1 MANETS
7 NNPVDNS
14 NMTAGD
20 NNTADNEGN
29 LTAILE
35 TVEESGI
42 LDSLMDE
49 PLLMALAALVLGM
62 AGYIAYT
69 VPAVKALVFKYL
81 KNNEAELMELLDK
94 NLTKAQMKA
103 FDKLDETAQ
112 KHVKDSLVRNVLITA
127 WDEKDDERAGLVKS
141 KVKAALDETK

>member
-7 NNPVDNS
+7 NQ
-14 NMTAGD
+14 TAA
-20 NNTADNEGN
+20 NETSEGN
-29 LTAILE
+29 LTAIID

-42 LDSLMDE
+42 LDTLMDE
-49 PLLMALAALVLGM
+49 PLLMALVGLLLVA

-103 FDKLDETAQ
+103 YEKLDEQA
-112 KHVKDSLVRNVLITA
+112 KIHVKDSLVRNVLMTA
-127 WDEKDDERAGLVKS
+127 WDEKDQELAGLVKS
-141 KVKAALDETK
+141 KVRAALDEQK

>member
-7 NNPVDNS
+7 NQ
-14 NMTAGD
+14 TAA
-20 NNTADNEGN
+20 NETAEPEGN
-29 LTAILE
+29 LTAIID
-35 TVEESGI
+35 TVEESGL
-42 LDSLMDE
+42 LDAMMDE

-69 VPAVKALVFKYL
+69 VPAVKAMVFKYL

-103 FDKLDETAQ
+103 YEKLDEQAQ
-112 KHVKDSLVRNVLITA
+112 LHVKDSLVKNVLLTA
-127 WDEKDDERAGLVKS
+127 WDEKDDELAGLGKS
-141 KVKAALDETK
+141 KVKAALDEQK